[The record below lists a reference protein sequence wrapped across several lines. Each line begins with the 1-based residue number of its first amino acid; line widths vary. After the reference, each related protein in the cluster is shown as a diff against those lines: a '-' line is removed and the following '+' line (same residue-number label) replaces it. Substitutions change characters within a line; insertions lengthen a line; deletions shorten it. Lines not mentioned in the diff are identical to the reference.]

1 MKKVFAVLVALTLV
15 LSCAVMAFA
24 AEGDAATGS
33 ITIPNAIP
41 EATYNAY
48 KILNFIPSEADE
60 EKGIYTIADGWADFF
75 ETDTAK
81 EYFDLATNAGQTT
94 VTMKTGKTADQTLAQ
109 AAIAYAKDKKLTATG
124 SVVAGE
130 ASEGKETTSATIEK
144 LPLGY
149 YAIDTSLGTLCA
161 LTNTNTALEVVEKNA
176 KPNIDKYVQ
185 EDRDSTWG
193 KVNDAEIGQEVNFK
207 STITVGLGAT
217 NYVMH
222 DTMEDGLA
230 FKADSVVVTVGDN
243 TVTAGENTFTVVYP
257 AEDGH
262 TFDIVFENDYIAGLA
277 QNTEILVTYSAI
289 LDTDAN
295 IVDDGNDNTVYLT
308 YGEDHKWET
317 AKHTT
322 STFTWKMDVT
332 KVDGET
338 KATLA
343 GAQFQIIDEDG
354 KKLTLVDVTPTVA
367 EGEVAVPTYMVA
379 DAGTEETIITTD
391 ENGYFVIV
399 GIDEGTY
406 KLHEVE
412 APAGYNKLSEDL
424 TVTVSSEHND
434 DDLTATYNA
443 SDLSIE
449 VKNNTGS
456 LLPETGGI
464 GTTIFYVVGGL
475 LMVAALVVLVSKKRM
490 ASFA

>member
-1 MKKVFAVLVALTLV
+1 MKKVFAVLVALALV
-15 LSCAVMAFA
+15 LSCVAMAFA
-24 AEGDAATGS
+24 AELDVATGS

-48 KILNFIPSEADE
+48 KILSFIPSEADE

-109 AAIAYAKDKKLTATG
+109 AAIAYAKDKLTATG

-130 ASEGKETTSATIEK
+130 AAEGAETTSATIEN

-222 DTMEDGLA
+222 DTMEEGLA
-230 FKADSVVVTVGDN
+230 FEADSVVVKVNGT
-243 TVTAGENTFTVVYP
+243 TVTAGENTFTVNENP
-257 AEDGH
+257 DDGH
-262 TFDIVFENDYIAGLA
+262 TFDIVFNNSYIAGLA
-277 QNTEILVTYSAI
+277 QNTEILVEYSAI

-308 YGEDHKWET
+308 YGEDHEWET

-332 KVDGET
+332 KVDGDT
-338 KATLA
+338 DKKLA

-354 KKLTLVDVTPTVA
+354 KTLTLVDVTPTVA

-379 DAGTEETIITTD
+379 DAGTEETIIKTD
-391 ENGYFVIV
+391 ANGYFVIV

-424 TVTVSSEHND
+424 TVTVSSEHKD

-449 VKNNTGS
+449 VENNTGS

-475 LMVAALVVLVSKKRM
+475 LMIAALVVLVSKKRM